1 MLNGCDL
8 QALGNVIVMILA
20 ALFTG
25 LRMSRCTKIETLCFK
40 CQRDVVVNDPENN
53 V

>member
-1 MLNGCDL
+1 MLDSCDI
-8 QALGNVIVMILA
+8 QSYSNAIVMIIA

-25 LRMSRCTKIETLCFK
+25 LRMSRCTKIETICFK
-40 CQRDVVVNDPENN
+40 CKRDVVVNEHENN